1 MVNVL
6 ALLALTRPAQVSWEL
21 WDFHL
26 GNPWDGSTSTSC
38 LGRVRVHER
47 GMCEYRPS
55 RDTSSNQMDGEN
67 WLTTSCPLSPA
78 C

>member
-6 ALLALTRPAQVSWEL
+6 APLALTRPAQVSWEL

-26 GNPWDGSTSTSC
+26 GNPWDGSTSASC
-38 LGRVRVHER
+38 LGRLRVHER
-47 GMCEYRPS
+47 HV
-55 RDTSSNQMDGEN
+55 NQTDGEN